1 MRFNREKLKEARH
14 SWEQFTDEQLISI
27 LQAKVNWLASHNK
40 NYNNNQYYLILDMQE
55 ILTGLEETYK
65 G

>member
-14 SWEQFTDEQLISI
+14 SWEQLTDEQLISI

-40 NYNNNQYYLILDMQE
+40 NYNNNQYYLILDIQE

>member
-14 SWEQFTDEQLISI
+14 SWEQCTDEQLISM
-27 LQAKVNWLASHNK
+27 LQAKINWLASHNK